1 MITHHIQ
8 EKEIAV
14 VGVSEREE
22 KYGYKIFRD
31 LIKHNFNVK
40 GVNPR
45 DGTILGRKIYKT
57 LRDLESVPD
66 LVITVVPHQVTER
79 VVEDCKKMGVREI
92 WMQPG
97 SESEAAIKN
106 AEDFGISVTHNACF
120 MVHYGIW

>member
-1 MITHHIQ
+1 MNNIQ

-45 DGTILGRKIYKT
+45 NGEILGRKIYKNLT
-57 LRDLESVPD
+57 DLQRVPD

-79 VVEDCKKMGVREI
+79 IVEECKKMGVREI

-97 SESEAAIKN
+97 SESETVIKT
-106 AEDFGISVTHNACF
+106 AKDYGITVTHNACF